1 MTPKEKKKKKKS
13 QSGKMCDTKL
23 CSKKKKKTDKQKNR
37 TDIGNFGNVRLMG
50 RGNGSNFSVVLSF
63 RRVGREG
70 LLRYQR

>member
-1 MTPKEKKKKKKS
+1 MTPKENNNNNNNKKASLARCVILSSVVKKKKNKH
-13 QSGKMCDTKL
+13 
-23 CSKKKKKTDKQKNR
+23 R
-37 TDIGNFGNVRLMG
+37 TDIGNFGNVVRLMG